1 MKKKDSLTH
10 IVKISKMMTSYD
22 KSNKFNTLS
31 RWRFLFLVFG
41 IIVFIIAYF
50 VGAILVKINASQV
63 EFIKRH
69 FEERINGINQY

>member
-69 FEERINGINQY
+69 FEERIKGINQY

>member
-1 MKKKDSLTH
+1 MKKKDSVTH

-69 FEERINGINQY
+69 FEERIKGINQY

>member
-1 MKKKDSLTH
+1 M
-10 IVKISKMMTSYD
+10 
-22 KSNKFNTLS
+22 LS

-50 VGAILVKINASQV
+50 VGATLVNINASQV

-69 FEERINGINQY
+69 FEERIKGINQYGIFANNFRVASGMFIP